1 MTAWIVTLIK
11 SCTAVVGV
19 DLIGCTVEVG
29 SAEWIFIWHRNNL
42 IFSYLTVFVGVVK
55 CRRRGRRRRGR
66 RRRCR
71 CCRRRRCRRRRCR
84 RCCCCRRRRCC
95 CRCGHIVRLN
105 ERNIGSFWRQ
115 RFFLVG
121 NGPILMDFQSRGSSQ
136 VVLERDKELI

>member
-29 SAEWIFIWHRNNL
+29 SAEWIFIWHGNNL
-42 IFSYLTVFVGVVK
+42 ISSYLTVFVGVVK
-55 CRRRGRRRRGR
+55 Y

-71 CCRRRRCRRRRCR
+71 RRRRRRCRRRRR
-84 RCCCCRRRRCC
+84 
-95 CRCGHIVRLN
+95 HIVSLN

>member
-1 MTAWIVTLIK
+1 VTAWIVTLIK

-55 CRRRGRRRRGR
+55 CRRRGRRRRG
-66 RRRCR
+66 
-71 CCRRRRCRRRRCR
+71 
-84 RCCCCRRRRCC
+84 
-95 CRCGHIVRLN
+95 HIVSLN

-136 VVLERDKELI
+136 VVLERNKELI